1 MAAEGVA
8 LAMFYKFHG
17 VEVHFFITCSHTRT
31 IRHTQSGR
39 GVLRGIVSET
49 SSPQTY
55 DTWRTLP
62 LLDGGF
68 NQSEIVICV

>member
-31 IRHTQSGR
+31 IRHTPSGR
-39 GVLRGIVSET
+39 GVLRGS
-49 SSPQTY
+49 
-55 DTWRTLP
+55 
-62 LLDGGF
+62 GGERWSLQMF
-68 NQSEIVICV
+68 DN

>member
-39 GVLRGIVSET
+39 GVLRGIVNERL
-49 SSPQTY
+49 SPK
-55 DTWRTLP
+55 
-62 LLDGGF
+62 
-68 NQSEIVICV
+68 IA

>member
-31 IRHTQSGR
+31 IRHTPSGR
-39 GVLRGIVSET
+39 GVVVLLVNQRSL
-49 SSPQTY
+49 QMY
-55 DTWRTLP
+55 DTWQTLP
-62 LLDGGF
+62 LVVWQFECMYMNIIL
-68 NQSEIVICV
+68 I